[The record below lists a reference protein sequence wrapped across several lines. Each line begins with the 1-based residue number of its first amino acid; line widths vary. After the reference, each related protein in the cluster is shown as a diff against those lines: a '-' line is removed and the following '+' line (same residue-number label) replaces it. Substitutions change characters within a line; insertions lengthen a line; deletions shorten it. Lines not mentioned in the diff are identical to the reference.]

1 MSDSFTIYR
10 NTLDALETLPP
21 ETSIKIVSYVGRYA
35 MDDIE
40 PDNTD
45 PVAYAFFRQIRPLL
59 DKSKKRAEA
68 GRQGGEANVKQNE
81 ANGKQNEANVKQTA
95 SKTKQTTPI
104 NKKVESRNIKKE
116 NIYTLSSGAAEYQY
130 KAVIDYLNEK
140 AGTAFKD
147 KSKDSRSHIKA
158 RFDDGFTLDD
168 FKTVIDKKVA
178 EWGGT
183 DMAKFLRPST
193 LFGTKFESYL
203 NQQTGKKSTK
213 NRFNN
218 FEGRGYNYDE
228 LERQL
233 LAAQWGNT

>member
-81 ANGKQNEANVKQTA
+81 ANVKQTA

-130 KAVIDYLNEK
+130 KAVIDYLNQK

-147 KSKDSRSHIKA
+147 KSKGSRSHIKA

-168 FKTVIDKKVA
+168 FKTVINKKVA

-203 NQQTGKKSTK
+203 NQQAGTK
-213 NRFNN
+213 NITNRFNN
-218 FEGRGYNYDE
+218 FESRSYDYDD

-233 LAAQWGNT
+233 LAAQGGLK